1 MLCLMGSFGTIRT
14 HEGAIRSTKSEGRAP
29 TFGLLP
35 LQASSSFLCQMMA
48 ENLDPVWNL

>member
-1 MLCLMGSFGTIRT
+1 MLCLMGSFGAIRT
-14 HEGAIRSTKSEGRAP
+14 HEGAIITKSEGRAR